1 MLLSFGGIVTDKTGP
16 IVLPQAKN
24 SKNPSLD
31 RPFYSLDNQPDP
43 IEDGFID
50 EFEDEESEGDE
61 ATGIDWITWG
71 LGLLAFTT
79 VLGLVPFWL
88 FIYFSIRP

>member
-24 SKNPSLD
+24 DKNPSLD
-31 RPFYSLDNQPDP
+31 RPFYSADVQAGPLDDAF
-43 IEDGFID
+43 DD
-50 EFEDEESEGDE
+50 DFEDEETEEGE